1 VNTQVAYGLVMPAVE
16 FETVEHDIAC
26 VILNRPERL
35 NAIDGSLINGV
46 DDALEALSEGDFRVA
61 VLTGAGRGFCAG
73 ADLSGTGEPWTKTKP
88 TSPAFKINY
97 DAQVRLADLF
107 TRIYELPIPV
117 IAALNGVAV
126 GGGLAFTLVSDVRVA
141 SENARFGSAF
151 IKAGFSSM
159 DMGTSYLLP
168 KIVGAGVARE
178 LMLTGRI
185 IDAAEAYRI
194 KLVHEV
200 VAPDDLMPA
209 ALALARSIAE
219 NNAYGVWQTKIGL
232 NAALDAPSLRHAIEL
247 ENRTQILSGFTNNP
261 LEAAKAHME
270 KRAPKWDPL

>member
-1 VNTQVAYGLVMPAVE
+1 MPAVE
-16 FETVEHDIAC
+16 LNTLEDNIAC
-26 VILNRPERL
+26 LTLNRPERL
-35 NAIDGSLINGV
+35 NAIDGALIDGV
-46 DDALEALSEGDFRVA
+46 DDALTALGGGEFRA
-61 VLTGAGRGFCAG
+61 AILTGAGRGFCAG
-73 ADLSGTGEPWTKTKP
+73 ADLSGTGEPWTKPGP
-88 TSPAFKINY
+88 TTPPFKANY
-97 DAQVRLADLF
+97 DAQVRLAELF
-107 TRIYELPIPV
+107 TRLYELPIPV
-117 IAALNGVAV
+117 VAAVNGVAV
-126 GGGLAFTLVSDVRVA
+126 GGGLAFALVCDVRVA
-141 SENARFGSAF
+141 SEHARFGSAF

-185 IDAAEAYRI
+185 IDTAEAYRI

-200 VAPDDLMPA
+200 VGSDDLMPA
-209 ALALARSIAE
+209 ALEVARSIAA

-261 LEAAKAHME
+261 VEAAMAHRE